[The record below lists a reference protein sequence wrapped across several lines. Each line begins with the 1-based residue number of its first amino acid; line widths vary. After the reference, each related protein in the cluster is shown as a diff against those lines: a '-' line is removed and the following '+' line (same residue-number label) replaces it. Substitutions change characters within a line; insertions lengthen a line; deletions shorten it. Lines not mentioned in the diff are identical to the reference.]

1 MYGVCVSVCVSVRCR
16 VVCVCVCFNILYNL
30 AYLNIS
36 ESVPTTI
43 SAPSTYTIYSI
54 ECISAV
60 YIIIFMCCSF
70 NHLTTCSLLLLLLFL
85 FLFLFVLVVV
95 ALIAVAIVF

>member
-1 MYGVCVSVCVSVRCR
+1 M
-16 VVCVCVCFNILYNL
+16 CVCFNILYNL

-85 FLFLFVLVVV
+85 FLFLLFLLLLHLLQLQLCFEVVSHSRWS
-95 ALIAVAIVF
+95 

>member
-1 MYGVCVSVCVSVRCR
+1 M
-16 VVCVCVCFNILYNL
+16 CVCFNILYNL

-60 YIIIFMCCSF
+60 YIFIFMCCSF